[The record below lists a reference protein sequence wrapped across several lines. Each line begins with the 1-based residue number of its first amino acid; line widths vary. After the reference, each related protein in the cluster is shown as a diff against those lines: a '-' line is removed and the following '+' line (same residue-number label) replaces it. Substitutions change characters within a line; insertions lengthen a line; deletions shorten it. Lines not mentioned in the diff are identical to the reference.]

1 MEAAVTGGQG
11 PAVTIFPDEESLSR
25 AAADLFL
32 VLSRE
37 AIASRGRFSA
47 ALSGGSTPRH
57 LYELLGEKSYRD
69 AIDWRRVHVFWVDE
83 RCVPRDH
90 RESNFRLAFDTFLS
104 IVPLPT
110 ENIHRIKGEEGPD
123 RAAREYEDDV
133 RTFFGTSGMPTF
145 DLIILGV
152 GEDGHTASLFP
163 DSSLL
168 NERVRLAMPVRREKL
183 VPDRVTLTLPV
194 MNNAARVLVLA
205 TGEKKAEVVR
215 EILEGS
221 GNTRRPAGLVRP
233 VHGVLQWL
241 IDKKAGQ
248 KLTR

>member
-1 MEAAVTGGQG
+1 MTGAQG
-11 PAVTIFPDEESLSR
+11 PAVTIFADEEPLGR

-32 VLSRE
+32 NLSRE

-47 ALSGGSTPRH
+47 ALSGGSTPRR
-57 LYELLGEKSYRD
+57 LYELLGEKPYRD

-90 RESNFRLAFDTFLS
+90 RESNFRLAFHTFLS
-104 IVPLPT
+104 IVPLPA
-110 ENIHRIKGEEGPD
+110 ENIHRIKGEEEPD

-133 RTFFGTSGMPTF
+133 RRFFGTSGMPSF

-163 DSSLL
+163 DSPLL
-168 NERVRLAMPVRREKL
+168 NERVRLAMPVRREKQA
-183 VPDRVTLTLPV
+183 PDRVTLTLPV
-194 MNNAARVLVLA
+194 LNNAARVLVLA

-215 EILEGS
+215 EILEGP

>member
-1 MEAAVTGGQG
+1 MTGARG
-11 PAVTIFPDEESLSR
+11 PAVTVFPDEEALGR

-32 VLSRE
+32 ALSRE

-47 ALSGGSTPRH
+47 ALSGGSTPRR
-57 LYELLGEKSYRD
+57 LYELLGEKPYRD

-83 RCVPRDH
+83 RCVSRDH
-90 RESNFRLAFDTFLS
+90 RESNFRLAFDAFLS
-104 IVPLPT
+104 IVSLPA
-110 ENIHRIKGEEGPD
+110 ENIHRIKGEEEPD

-133 RTFFGTSGMPTF
+133 RAFFSTSGMPTF

-163 DSSLL
+163 DSPLL
-168 NERVRLAMPVRREKL
+168 NERLRLAAPVYLEKPKL
-183 VPDRVTLTLPV
+183 NRITLTLPV
-194 MNNAARVLVLA
+194 LNNAAHILVLA

-221 GNTRRPAGLVRP
+221 GSARRPAGLVRP
-233 VHGVLQWL
+233 VPGVLQWL
-241 IDKKAGQ
+241 IDKRAAQ
-248 KLTR
+248 KPARTG

>member
-1 MEAAVTGGQG
+1 METAVTGAQC
-11 PAVTIFPDEESLSR
+11 PAVTIFADEEALGR

-32 VLSRE
+32 ALSRE

-47 ALSGGSTPRH
+47 ALSGGSTPRR
-57 LYELLGEKSYRD
+57 LYELLGEKPYRD
-69 AIDWRRVHVFWVDE
+69 AVDWQRVHVFWVDE

-90 RESNFRLAFDTFLS
+90 GESNFRLAFDTVLS
-104 IVPLPT
+104 TVPLPT

-123 RAAREYEDDV
+123 RAAREYEDDI
-133 RTFFGTSGMPTF
+133 RTFFGTSGTPSF

-163 DSSLL
+163 DSPLL
-168 NERVRLAMPVRREKL
+168 NERLRIAVPVYLEKPKL
-183 VPDRVTLTLPV
+183 NRITLTLPV
-194 MNNAARVLVLA
+194 LNNAARILVLA

-215 EILEGS
+215 EILEGP
-221 GNTRRPAGLVRP
+221 GNARRPAGLVRP

-248 KLTR
+248 KLTK

>member
-1 MEAAVTGGQG
+1 MEAAVTGAPG
-11 PAVTIFPDEESLSR
+11 PAVTVFPDEEALGR

-32 VLSRE
+32 ALSRE

-47 ALSGGSTPRH
+47 ALSGGSTPRR
-57 LYELLGEKSYRD
+57 LYELLGGKPYRD

-83 RCVPRDH
+83 RCVSRDH
-90 RESNFRLAFDTFLS
+90 RESNFRLAFDTVLS
-104 IVPLPT
+104 IVPLPA
-110 ENIHRIKGEEGPD
+110 ENIHRIKGEEEPD
-123 RAAREYEDDV
+123 RAAREYEDDI
-133 RTFFGTSGMPTF
+133 RTFFGTSGMPSF

-163 DSSLL
+163 DSPLL
-168 NERVRLAMPVRREKL
+168 NERVRLAMPVRREKRM
-183 VPDRVTLTLPV
+183 PDRVTLTLPV
-194 MNNAARVLVLA
+194 LNNAARILVLA

>member
-1 MEAAVTGGQG
+1 MTGVRG
-11 PAVTIFPDEESLSR
+11 PAVTVFPDEEALGR

-32 VLSRE
+32 ALSRE

-47 ALSGGSTPRH
+47 ALSGGSTPRR
-57 LYELLGEKSYRD
+57 LYELLGEKPYRD

-83 RCVPRDH
+83 RCVSRDH
-90 RESNFRLAFDTFLS
+90 RESNFRLAFDAFLS
-104 IVPLPT
+104 IVSLPA
-110 ENIHRIKGEEGPD
+110 ENIHRIKGEEEPD

-133 RTFFGTSGMPTF
+133 RAFFGTSGMPSF

-163 DSSLL
+163 DSPLL
-168 NERVRLAMPVRREKL
+168 NERLRLAAPVYLEKPKL
-183 VPDRVTLTLPV
+183 NRITLTLPV
-194 MNNAARVLVLA
+194 LNNAAHILVLA

-221 GNTRRPAGLVRP
+221 GSARRPAGLVRP
-233 VHGVLQWL
+233 VPGVLQWL
-241 IDKKAGQ
+241 IDKRAAQ
-248 KLTR
+248 KPARTG